1 MSTQS
6 SFGDLISYDI
16 GGGWGEE
23 YPGSENVEVRVIRGA
38 DFPEVDHGSVS
49 ATPIRFETPDSVHR
63 RRLQAGD
70 IILEISGGTRERPT
84 GRSLLMTDQ
93 LLRNE
98 ALPVIPASFCRLLRP
113 NPELVVPAWLHY
125 ALKDLWSRG
134 LTWRFQNQSTGI
146 SNFQYPLFATTF
158 KLEVPD
164 LSTQRAIAEVLGALD
179 DKIAANRRVVELAD
193 ELVSATVG
201 SNLREEVPLWE
212 AVQVAFGEPFAG
224 AHFSEEGNG
233 RPLIRIRDLKSQA
246 CAVWTTEA
254 RPNEIVVNPGE
265 VLVGM
270 DAEFTATRWSGPSG
284 LLNQRVLLA
293 GSDQLGKPIVRES
306 LKAPLAR
313 LERSKSGTTVI
324 HLNKADLLRESVL
337 IPAAEDLAPLR
348 AIVDPV
354 WDRAVAAERED
365 QVLAS
370 TRDELLPLLMSG
382 RITVGAASSRVEEVV

>member
-1 MSTQS
+1 MTTLSDVLLNFVDCVNRTAPESESGSFFAVGTPAMRGNTIDYSQARRIDRQTFDRWTRRLVPKEGDILLAREAPVGPVVRVPAGGHVAAGQRTLHLRANPARIDPQYLYYYLIWGRTQS
-6 SFGDLISYDI
+6 RIMSLSMGSTVPHLRVADARTFDLD
-16 GGGWGEE
+16 G
-23 YPGSENVEVRVIRGA
+23 
-38 DFPEVDHGSVS
+38 
-49 ATPIRFETPDSVHR
+49 
-63 RRLQAGD
+63 
-70 IILEISGGTRERPT
+70 
-84 GRSLLMTDQ
+84 
-93 LLRNE
+93 
-98 ALPVIPASFCRLLRP
+98 LRP
-113 NPELVVPAWLHY
+113 RTE
-125 ALKDLWSRG
+125 
-134 LTWRFQNQSTGI
+134 
-146 SNFQYPLFATTF
+146 
-158 KLEVPD
+158 
-164 LSTQRAIAEVLGALD
+164 QRAIAEVLGALD